1 MESQFNLYMLYT
13 EMEWKKMGYTVVID
27 FQRTVVIECETIT
40 RKRGEVCFVTVDQ
53 LREFLVLAEIGNY
66 QRAADTLYISQAT
79 LSRHMISLEKEL
91 GITLFDRMAHTNI
104 LSAAGRRFLVRARN
118 MVDLA
123 DSCLQRIQTELN
135 SQEGDLSI
143 AVLRNFTYYK
153 VADLLYD
160 FMRQHPHITVNVRET
175 SSSAMR
181 QMLSEGHCSFAF
193 ISELGHT
200 INDQFSREPV
210 CTDTMAICLPAS
222 HPLAHCKEVTLD
234 QLKDENFLMAPQRG
248 NLYNAC
254 LLACRRS
261 GFDPQI
267 NFTVSG
273 NSIYKFVSNELC
285 VALLLKTPA
294 MAVHPKDTCLVDL
307 TPPIHIWLNM
317 LYPKRQLNA
326 TETCFLN
333 FARSYISALGE

>member
-1 MESQFNLYMLYT
+1 M
-13 EMEWKKMGYTVVID
+13 
-27 FQRTVVIECETIT
+27 TI
-40 RKRGEVCFVTVDQ
+40 DQ

-104 LSAAGRRFLVRARN
+104 LNAAGQRFLPRAKN
-118 MVDLA
+118 IVELA
-123 DSCLQRIQTELN
+123 DRGVQRLQQELIN
-135 SQEGDLSI
+135 QGGDLSI

-153 VADLLYD
+153 VADLLHE
-160 FMRQHPHITVNVRET
+160 FMQLYPHISVNVSET

-181 QMLSEGHCSFAF
+181 QMLTGGQCSFAF
-193 ISELGHT
+193 VSELGHT
-200 INDQFSREPV
+200 INDSFSRIPV
-210 CTDTMAICLPAS
+210 CTDTMAICLPVS
-222 HPLAHCKEVTLD
+222 HPLAGCKSIALD
-234 QLKDENFLMAPQRG
+234 QLKGENFIMAPQRG

-261 GFDPQI
+261 GFEPKI
-267 NFTVSG
+267 NYTISG
-273 NSIYKFVSNELC
+273 NSIYNFVTNKSC

-294 MAVHPKDTCLVDL
+294 LAAHPKGTCLVDL
-307 TPPIHIWLNM
+307 SPPIDIWLNM
-317 LYPKRQLNA
+317 LYPKRQLSV

-333 FARSYISALGE
+333 FARSYIAAPQ